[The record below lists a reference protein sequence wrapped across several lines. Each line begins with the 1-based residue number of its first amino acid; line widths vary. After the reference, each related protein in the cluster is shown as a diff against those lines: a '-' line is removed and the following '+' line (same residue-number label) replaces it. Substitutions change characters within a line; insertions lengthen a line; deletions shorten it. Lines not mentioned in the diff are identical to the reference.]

1 MKRLRGKYKCTPPE
15 TCTVFPK
22 VACSSRL
29 HVLQGCMF
37 LKVGCS
43 SRLHVP
49 QGCMFLKVACSSR
62 LHFPQGWMFLKLVCF
77 SRLHVPKGC
86 MFLTVVCSSRLHIAE
101 ASKVH
106 ISLKE
111 ACLSGLNVP
120 QVTCSSENTYSTK
133 EHYFW
138 HKMHLERMCIIHTT
152 FIQNTSVI
160 FWYI

>member
-49 QGCMFLKVACSSR
+49 QGCMFLKVACSSS
-62 LHFPQGWMFLKLVCF
+62 LFVSQD
-77 SRLHVPKGC
+77 C
-86 MFLTVVCSSRLHIAE
+86 MVLMVVCSSRLHIAE

-152 FIQNTSVI
+152 FIQNTLVV
-160 FWYI
+160 FWYF